1 MNKFPCI
8 YFIWLPHCSGR
19 NSFLKSQTRGHHKL
33 NFIGMSFDDGKLKTG
48 TMKDNPFY
56 GDKGEISTG
65 DNLKKP
71 TKIMN

>member
-1 MNKFPCI
+1 
-8 YFIWLPHCSGR
+8 
-19 NSFLKSQTRGHHKL
+19 
-33 NFIGMSFDDGKLKTG
+33 MSFDDGKLKTG